1 MPQIEVQ
8 TGALSAASA
17 RQQATGGSL
26 RDLAGLL
33 QATGHQAAAAA
44 GDPAAADAASQCGT
58 AIGSAV
64 AALGDVVGSHAGNL
78 ACAASAYSGT
88 DAGAIPAGTIPTG
101 AR

>member
-8 TGALSAASA
+8 PGALGGTST

-44 GDPAAADAASQCGT
+44 GDPAAAGAAGECGT

-64 AALGDVVGSHAGNL
+64 AALGDVVGSHAGKL
-78 ACAASAYSGT
+78 ACAADAYTGT
-88 DAGAIPAGTIPTG
+88 DAGAIPARG
-101 AR
+101 R

>member
-1 MPQIEVQ
+1 MSQIEVQ
-8 TGALSAASA
+8 PGALSAASA
-17 RQQATGGSL
+17 RQHATGGSL

-33 QATGHQAAAAA
+33 QATGHQAAAPAGDAGAA
-44 GDPAAADAASQCGT
+44 GAAGECGT

-78 ACAASAYSGT
+78 ACAADAYTGT
-88 DAGAIPAGTIPTG
+88 DAGAIPAG